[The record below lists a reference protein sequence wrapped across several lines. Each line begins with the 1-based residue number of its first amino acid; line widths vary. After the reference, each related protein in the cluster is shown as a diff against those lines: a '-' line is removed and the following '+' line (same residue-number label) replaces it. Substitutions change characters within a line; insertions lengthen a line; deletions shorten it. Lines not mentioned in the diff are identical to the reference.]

1 MNELTHFCLP
11 QLLPVMKACSKY
23 LHQAFE
29 FFEEMLS
36 IRYPYTSYKQVYVDE
51 AYSDLQS
58 YATMSVVS
66 QNLLCSSRIIDQ
78 VYETREVI
86 VLSVARQFFGCFL
99 TRYSWSD
106 SWLCEGVARY
116 LTGLYLKK
124 YFGFNHY
131 KHWIHSELQSVVE
144 YEEEFGSIV
153 LDPSSCPTEPKI
165 PTLASLNRSSKQG
178 SPSNSNTPAKPS
190 FSETGRNRHFGAGGV
205 KNAHACSPRYIDMY
219 YKKSQLIMRMLEIR
233 IGHELMMQAC

>member
-36 IRYPYTSYKQVYVDE
+36 SRYPYSCYKQVYVDE
-51 AYSDLQS
+51 AYSDLHS
-58 YATMSVVS
+58 YATMSIVS

-78 VYETREVI
+78 VYGTREVI

-99 TRYSWSD
+99 TRYAWSD

-116 LTGLYLKK
+116 LTGLYVKK

-131 KHWIHSELQSVVE
+131 KHWIHSVR
-144 YEEEFGSIV
+144 IV
-153 LDPSSCPTEPKI
+153 LYYIFTVLYNCETFHYLEKYMHKYTSIIISC
-165 PTLASLNRSSKQG
+165 
-178 SPSNSNTPAKPS
+178 
-190 FSETGRNRHFGAGGV
+190 
-205 KNAHACSPRYIDMY
+205 
-219 YKKSQLIMRMLEIR
+219 
-233 IGHELMMQAC
+233 